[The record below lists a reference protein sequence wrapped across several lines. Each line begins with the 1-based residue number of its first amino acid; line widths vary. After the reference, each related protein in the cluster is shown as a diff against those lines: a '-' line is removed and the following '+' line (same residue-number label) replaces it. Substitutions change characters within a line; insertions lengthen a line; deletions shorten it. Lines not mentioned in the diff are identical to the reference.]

1 MRGVGKSSMIK
12 LIRAALEQR
21 DAGQSSKFVFVEFNA
36 WLYQGYDDAR
46 AAFIEVI
53 ATTLAKEAEARKTAL
68 NKTKELLERVDWFRT
83 AKLAG
88 SAAAL
93 FIGVPPLALAGEV
106 LEFGK
111 RMIAGQVSGEEL
123 TKLEGK
129 ISEAGT
135 AAAGLLKPI
144 TAQGDSRHPPVLRD
158 EEKAADKKLYR
169 LKVRFG

>member
-1 MRGVGKSSMIK
+1 
-12 LIRAALEQR
+12 
-21 DAGQSSKFVFVEFNA
+21 
-36 WLYQGYDDAR
+36 
-46 AAFIEVI
+46 
-53 ATTLAKEAEARKTAL
+53 
-68 NKTKELLERVDWFRT
+68 LLERVDWFRT

-144 TAQGDSRHPPVLRD
+144 TAQGDSLHPPVLRD

-169 LKVRFG
+169 LKVRFGWGTFIHRMTNFRLNTSYLG